1 MTLSESKCSRSSG
14 TLFGEELLVALSVYT
29 EQTSAWNNR
38 LEGKGCLRLRSESD
52 DNGHRV
58 DAMVNFPLG
67 ESAAVRALVFDT
79 AQLDI

>member
-1 MTLSESKCSRSSG
+1 M
-14 TLFGEELLVALSVYT
+14 
-29 EQTSAWNNR
+29 
-38 LEGKGCLRLRSESD
+38 EGKGCLRLASESD

-79 AQLDI
+79 STAGYIDRTIAPVIENENEGLFSGR